1 MDASVLKHLPT
12 QEQLDH
18 FNEQGFLI
26 IPNALDQAQC
36 DHLETLTDAIWA
48 EQKVQGLGESGN
60 LFYPNFVGRDQS
72 FIDLLDLPTTFPAVW
87 SIMGWNIYL
96 YHSHLGV
103 TPQEGQPTDPMK
115 VPLGFH
121 QDSGRVNG
129 DMNEASPRPRVSL
142 KVGYF
147 LSDVSEEGRGNF
159 HVVPGSHLENNLQ
172 KYDDRNPDGAIS
184 VCVKRGDAVFF
195 DRRLW
200 HARSNNHSPI
210 VRKVLFYGYGYRW
223 IRTKD
228 DTTIRPDLF
237 KNCDPIRRQL
247 LGDGTNCNGYFS
259 PKDADVPLKVW
270 IEENVEAVPV

>member
-1 MDASVLKHLPT
+1 MDASILKCLPT
-12 QEQLDH
+12 KEQLDH
-18 FNEQGFLI
+18 FETQGYLI
-26 IPNALDQAQC
+26 IPGALEEPQC
-36 DHLETLTDAIWA
+36 THLESLVDAIWS
-48 EQKVQGLGESGN
+48 EQKAQGLDNSAN

-72 FIDLLDLPTTFPAVW
+72 FIDLLDHPKTFPAVW

-96 YHSHLGV
+96 YHSHLGI
-103 TPQEGQPTDPMK
+103 TPQEAPATDPMK

-129 DMNEASPRPRVSL
+129 DLEMPGRPRISL
-142 KVGYF
+142 KIGYF

-159 HVVPGSHLENNLQ
+159 YVVPGSHLEDNLQ
-172 KYDDRNPDGAIS
+172 KYDDRNPEGAIP
-184 VCVKRGDAVFF
+184 VCVNRGDAVFF

-200 HARSNNHSPI
+200 HARSYNHSPI
-210 VRKVLFYGYGYRW
+210 TRKALFYGYGYRW

-237 KNCDPIRRQL
+237 KKCDPIRRQL

-259 PKDADVPLKVW
+259 PKDEDVPLKVW
-270 IEENVEAVPV
+270 LEEQERH

>member
-1 MDASVLKHLPT
+1 MDTSVLEHLPT
-12 QEQLDH
+12 DDQLAH
-18 FNEQGFLI
+18 FNDKGYLI
-26 IPNALDQAQC
+26 IPDALDEGQC
-36 DHLETLTDAIWA
+36 DHLETLVDAIWA
-48 EQKVQGLGESGN
+48 EQRAQGLEDEGN

-72 FIDLLDLPTTFPAVW
+72 FIDLLDHPATFPAVW
-87 SIMGWNIYL
+87 SILGWNIYL

-103 TPQEGQPTDPMK
+103 TPQEAQPSEPIK
-115 VPLGFH
+115 LPLGFH

-142 KVGYF
+142 KVGFF

-172 KYDDRNPDGAIS
+172 KYDDRNPDGAIP

-195 DRRLW
+195 DRRLF
-200 HARSNNHSPI
+200 HARSPNHSSI

-237 KNCDPIRRQL
+237 RNCDPIRKQL

-259 PKDADVPLKVW
+259 PKDDDVPLKVW
-270 IEENVEAVPV
+270 LEENLEGVTA